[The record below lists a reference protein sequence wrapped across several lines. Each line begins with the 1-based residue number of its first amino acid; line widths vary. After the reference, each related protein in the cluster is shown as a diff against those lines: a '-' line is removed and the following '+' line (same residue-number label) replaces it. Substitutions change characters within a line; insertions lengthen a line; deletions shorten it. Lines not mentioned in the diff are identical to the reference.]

1 MRNPADVLER
11 AEIHEE
17 KGNYMEAERLYK
29 KALVLKSK
37 ECGETP
43 ELAPFL
49 YNLGMAQYAN
59 DHYDDALN
67 SFHRLLDLLTMQQAD
82 ISGDIKEIRAVID
95 DIHHEVDAD
104 SFHQLIGA

>member
-43 ELAPFL
+43 ELVPFI
-49 YNLGMAQYAN
+49 YNLAMTQYAN
-59 DHYDDALN
+59 DHYDEALN
-67 SFHRLLDLLTMQQAD
+67 SFHRLLDLLTVQQAD
-82 ISGDIKEIRAVID
+82 ISGDIKEVRQIID
-95 DIHHEVDAD
+95 EIHQEVDAEL
-104 SFHQLIGA
+104 SHKIGA